1 MFHFHD
7 HFSRKL
13 LVSLSDWYADVNEH
27 VPFLNPELTF
37 HECFFSI
44 GDVHCSVIRVF
55 GPAIFCCYSVR
66 NWKFT
71 KLGITLKFSKHFQK
85 RVIINITKIFNLS
98 LLPLHTIWKN
108 ESLKSWNFI
117 SRYDWERIP
126 YIADNHA
133 CNGITN
139 IVINLTHIS
148 TKM

>member
-13 LVSLSDWYADVNEH
+13 LVSLSDWYADVNGH

-55 GPAIFCCYSVR
+55 GPAIFCCCSVR
-66 NWKFT
+66 NRKFT
-71 KLGITLKFSKHFQK
+71 KLGITLKFSKRFQEK
-85 RVIINITKIFNLS
+85 MVILDITKIFNLL
-98 LLPLHTIWKN
+98 LLPFVQKN
-108 ESLKSWNFI
+108 GSMKSWNFI

-126 YIADNHA
+126 YIADN
-133 CNGITN
+133 NG
-139 IVINLTHIS
+139 IVINLKYIS

>member
-55 GPAIFCCYSVR
+55 GPAIVCCYSVR

-71 KLGITLKFSKHFQK
+71 KLGITLQFSKHFQRK
-85 RVIINITKIFNLS
+85 RVTLDITKIFNLS
-98 LLPLHTIWKN
+98 LLPFVEHTIWKN
-108 ESLKSWNFI
+108 GSLKSWNFI
-117 SRYDWERIP
+117 SRYDWERMP
-126 YIADNHA
+126 YIADN
-133 CNGITN
+133 NG
-139 IVINLTHIS
+139 IVINLKYIS